1 MNALRIL
8 HVDDEVALTTIF
20 QIVLEG
26 SGRYVVREE
35 SSGARALDAALE
47 FRPDLILL
55 DKEIDG
61 TSGEDVAAQLHE
73 EPSLCGVPIAFVTG
87 GLTRDEAAEEAV
99 PTLPKPVSPSEL
111 LGFVDDLLNFNV
123 MCSGLETVK

>member
-8 HVDDEVALTTIF
+8 YVDDEVALTTIF

-35 SSGARALDAALE
+35 SCGAQAVNAARD

-55 DKEIDG
+55 DKGLQDMDG
-61 TSGEDVAAQLHE
+61 ADVAAKLQEDPALR
-73 EPSLCGVPIAFVTG
+73 LVPIAFVTG
-87 GLTRDEAAEEAV
+87 GMTREEAAAEAV
-99 PTLPKPVSPSEL
+99 PTLSKSVSPSEL
-111 LGFVDDLLNFNV
+111 LGFVDDLLNFNAV
-123 MCSGLETVK
+123 CVGS

>member
-1 MNALRIL
+1 MKALRIL

-26 SGRYVVREE
+26 TGRFVVREE
-35 SSGARALDAALE
+35 TSGEQAVAAARA

-55 DKEIDG
+55 DRGLDG
-61 TSGEDVAAQLHE
+61 MDGEDVAAKLHAD
-73 EPSLCGVPIAFVTG
+73 PLLCSVPIAFITG
-87 GLTRDEAAEEAV
+87 GMTREEAATETV

-111 LGFVDDLLNFNV
+111 LGFVDDLLNFKV
-123 MCSGLETVK
+123 VCAGC

>member
-8 HVDDEVALTTIF
+8 HVDDNAALTTIF

-26 SGRYVVREE
+26 TGRYIVREE
-35 SSGARALDAALE
+35 SFGTQVVKAAHH

-55 DKEIDG
+55 DKSLDDMD
-61 TSGEDVAAQLHE
+61 GEDVAAKLQQDPALR
-73 EPSLCGVPIAFVTG
+73 SVPIAFVTG
-87 GLTRDEAAEEAV
+87 GLTRDEAAAEKV

-111 LGFVDDLLNFNV
+111 LGFVDDLLNFNAV
-123 MCSGLETVK
+123 CVGC

>member
-8 HVDDEVALTTIF
+8 HVDDEVALTTVF

-35 SSGARALDAALE
+35 SCGANAVNAARQ
-47 FRPDLILL
+47 FHPDLILL

-61 TSGEDVAAQLHE
+61 VSGEDIAAKLQE
-73 EPSLCGVPIAFVTG
+73 EPSLRTVPIAFVTG
-87 GLTRDEAAEEAV
+87 GLTRAEAAAELV

-111 LGFVDDLLNFNV
+111 LGFVDDLLSFHAVCN
-123 MCSGLETVK
+123 G

>member
-26 SGRYVVREE
+26 TGRFLVREE
-35 SSGARALDAALE
+35 SSGAKALE
-47 FRPDLILL
+47 TARDFRPDLILL
-55 DKEIDG
+55 DKEING
-61 TSGEDVAAQLHE
+61 VKGEEVAAQFQRDPGLR
-73 EPSLCGVPIAFVTG
+73 LVPIAFVTG
-87 GLTRDEAAEEAV
+87 GMTRAEAAAEAV

-111 LGFVDDLLNFNV
+111 LGFVDDLLNFNAV
-123 MCSGLETVK
+123 CVG

>member
-20 QIVLEG
+20 QIVLQG
-26 SGRYVVREE
+26 TGRYVVREE
-35 SSGARALDAALE
+35 SCGANVIEAARE

-61 TSGEDVAAQLHE
+61 MSGEDVAAQLQE
-73 EPSLCGVPIAFVTG
+73 DPGLRGVPIAFVTG
-87 GLTRDEAAEEAV
+87 GLTREEAAAELV
-99 PTLPKPVSPSEL
+99 PTLPKPVSPNEL
-111 LGFVDDLLNFNV
+111 LGFVDDLLSFNAV
-123 MCSGLETVK
+123 CVG

>member
-8 HVDDEVALTTIF
+8 HVDDEVALTTVFHI
-20 QIVLEG
+20 ILEG
-26 SGRYVVREE
+26 TGRYVVREE
-35 SSGARALDAALE
+35 SSGAHAVEAARE

-61 TSGEDVAAQLHE
+61 MDGGYVAARLQR
-73 EPSLCGVPIAFVTG
+73 EPSLRGVPIAFVTG
-87 GLTRDEAAEEAV
+87 GLTRDEAAAETV
-99 PTLPKPVSPSEL
+99 PTLPKPVTPSEL

-123 MCSGLETVK
+123 VCAGC

>member
-8 HVDDEVALTTIF
+8 HVDDEEALSTVF

-35 SSGARALDAALE
+35 SSGAMALNAARD
-47 FRPDLILL
+47 FQPDLILL
-55 DKEIDG
+55 DKGLDDMDG
-61 TSGEDVAAQLHE
+61 EEVAARFQEDPALR
-73 EPSLCGVPIAFVTG
+73 LVPIAFVTG
-87 GLTRDEAAEEAV
+87 GMTREEAAAEVV

-111 LGFVDDLLNFNV
+111 LGFVDDLLNFNAV
-123 MCSGLETVK
+123 CAGC

>member
-8 HVDDEVALTTIF
+8 YVDDEVELTTVF

-26 SGRYVVREE
+26 TGRFVVREE
-35 SSGARALDAALE
+35 SCAQKALETARE

-61 TSGEDVAAQLHE
+61 VSGEDVAAKLQE
-73 EPSLCGVPIAFVTG
+73 EPGLRGVPIGFVTG
-87 GLTRDEAAEEAV
+87 GLTRDAAAAEPM
-99 PTLPKPVSPSEL
+99 PTLPKPMTPSEL

-123 MCSGLETVK
+123 VCVG